1 MTRPKIGPFLSHNPC
16 LPFHITHLTSLVQK
30 ASRNIFFPSNPQP
43 YHFTL
48 HTCFPIS
55 FSPAS
60 VLRCFLPACGC
71 LFMPTHSR
79 LSSIRDRH
87 LSYHTTQIAAIQE
100 VPFVGCF
107 CSISNV
113 SSTLFMVMGSYFEN
127 LVVGILQ
134 YVFCMIN

>member
-1 MTRPKIGPFLSHNPC
+1 MPPFSHNPSDEPSPGGFKKHL
-16 LPFHITHLTSLVQK
+16 LPLESPTLSFHFTHL
-30 ASRNIFFPSNPQP
+30 FF
-43 YHFTL
+43 
-48 HTCFPIS
+48 IS

-60 VLRCFLPACGC
+60 VLCCFLPACRC